1 MRKRSHGSTNIS
13 HRSIYLDAE
22 WYIGGNV
29 FLIGYVYQNGDKDQL
44 FDKSLTKKNFLQ
56 ALSSVKVIYFYG
68 PDIGVIESHFGINLR
83 DKFICINLLKIFRRN
98 IKSKSYKLSE
108 IEKKYGIYRQE
119 AEYKKSVF
127 KIWNDW
133 RNPKRKER
141 LLRYNL
147 EDVVNLKKLWSII
160 KREKNITNDYLIQN
174 RLL

>member
-1 MRKRSHGSTNIS
+1 MGKRFRGSTNIF
-13 HRSIYLDAE
+13 RNSIYLDAE

-44 FDKSLTKKNFLQ
+44 FDRSLTKKNFLH
-56 ALSSVKVIYFYG
+56 ALSSVNVIYFYG
-68 PDIGVIESHFGINLR
+68 PDIGVIESHF
-83 DKFICINLLKIFRRN
+83 DT
-98 IKSKSYKLSE
+98 
-108 IEKKYGIYRQE
+108 
-119 AEYKKSVF
+119 
-127 KIWNDW
+127 
-133 RNPKRKER
+133 KRKER